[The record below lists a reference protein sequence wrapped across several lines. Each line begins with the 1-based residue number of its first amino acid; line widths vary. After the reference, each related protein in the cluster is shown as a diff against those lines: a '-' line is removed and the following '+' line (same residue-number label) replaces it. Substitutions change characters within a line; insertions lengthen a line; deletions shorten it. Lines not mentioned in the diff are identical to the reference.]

1 VQNVLHHALLGVSVA
16 ALGGAALRLAS
27 LPVADGLARP
37 IAAAAFGV
45 AAAVLEALAL
55 GLVGLGTSSVA
66 LALAAALTWIAA
78 WRALPEPRVRV
89 WDEVMAWWRGLPLA
103 GRIVAAAL
111 IGAGLAW
118 LAWAVRYPSL
128 GIDPS
133 VYHYTEVALW
143 VQDGS
148 PGSIERINY
157 DLPFGSYP
165 LTNEVLLAWLA
176 GLSRGFVALSLWPA
190 ALGLLL
196 GASGWVG
203 LRALRVPRAVAAAA
217 VAAVLSLPWL
227 VRELNEPLTDLAS
240 LAWLAAAAAL
250 CATAVARERAALLAP
265 ALVALGLAVGT
276 KTTAIVPALALAVV
290 SAWVLRGR
298 LRSLTLPLGL
308 AAIAAL
314 GVGGV
319 WYLRNVVQHG
329 SPSWPFVTTPW
340 GDARP
345 RFVELIGPRFADRP
359 IATLD
364 GRSGEYA
371 SHLAGALAILAAG
384 LAMPLLVRRRE
395 VAIAGG
401 VTALALLAWTLAPV
415 TGLTESSQVV
425 PPGLWSISTT
435 RYLLPVVGCAA
446 LAVALGSRGGG
457 SVPYAFALLAFGVA
471 IVWNLIEDVA
481 LGGPYLPRWSTLA
494 AGVLAGLVV
503 LAALEL
509 ARRRLAR
516 PSRPARRS
524 PVERAAQ
531 RQTPSLAPLRPL
543 VLAALAALAGAAL
556 APAASGFVER
566 HTRVA
571 DSGAAGRDAAA
582 WLATHASDDERV
594 AVIGRTLT
602 ATLAGDHFKR
612 PIELLPR
619 NTPCAA
625 VERRAREGLVLIR
638 SPEYARGFLG
648 VEPIPAARC
657 LQDRRPVGTIAD
669 AGRLY
674 RLRLDELLGVIDT
687 VGLRAPGTAWHKWF
701 GDRSGG

>member
-1 VQNVLHHALLGVSVA
+1 MLHHALLGVSVA
-16 ALGGAALRLAS
+16 ALGGAALRLAA
-27 LPVADGLARP
+27 PIVADGLARP
-37 IAAAAFGV
+37 IAAAPFGA

-55 GLVGLGTSSVA
+55 GLVGLGTDSVA
-66 LALAAALTWIAA
+66 LALAAALTWVAA
-78 WRALPEPRVRV
+78 WRVLPAPQVRV
-89 WDEVMAWWRGLPLA
+89 WSEARAWWRGLPLA
-103 GRIVAAAL
+103 GRIAAATL
-111 IGAGLAW
+111 AGAGLAW

-148 PGSIERINY
+148 PGSIERINH

-165 LTNEVLLAWLA
+165 LTNELLLAWLA

-196 GASGWVG
+196 GASGWLG

-265 ALVALGLAVGT
+265 ALLALGLAVGT
-276 KTTAIVPALALAVV
+276 KTTAIVPALALAVAV
-290 SAWVLRGR
+290 AWTLRGR
-298 LRSLTLPLGL
+298 LRALALPLGL
-308 AAIAAL
+308 AATAAL

-319 WYLRNVVQHG
+319 WYLRNLVQHG

-345 RFVELIGPRFADRP
+345 RFVELIGPRFAERP
-359 IATLD
+359 AATLD
-364 GRSGEYA
+364 GRGGEYA
-371 SHLAGALAILAAG
+371 SHLAGGLAILAAG
-384 LAMPLLVRRRE
+384 LAMPLLARRRE
-395 VAIAGG
+395 VTIAGG
-401 VTALALLAWTLAPV
+401 VTLLALLAWTLAPV
-415 TGLTESSQVV
+415 TGLTESPLVV

-435 RYLLPVVGCAA
+435 RYLLPVIGCAA
-446 LAVALGSRGGG
+446 LAVALGSRGGAQRKSGATAAATHG
-457 SVPYAFALLAFGVA
+457 SHSEAGRKRDAPPAVTPGGVAHALALLAFGAA
-471 IVWNLIEDVA
+471 IVWNLVEDVA

-494 AGVLAGLVV
+494 AGALAGLAA

-509 ARRRLAR
+509 AQRRL
-516 PSRPARRS
+516 PGPARRGPLEPDARRRRS
-524 PVERAAQ
+524 
-531 RQTPSLAPLRPL
+531 SLAHRPL
-543 VLAALAALAGAAL
+543 VAASLAALAGAAL

-566 HTRVA
+566 HARVA

-582 WLATHASDDERV
+582 WLAAHSSDDEPV
-594 AVIGRTLT
+594 AVVGRTLT
-602 ATLAGDHFKR
+602 ATLAGDHFER

-619 NTPCAA
+619 DTPCAE
-625 VERRAREGLVLIR
+625 VERRARQGLVLIR

-648 VEPIPAARC
+648 IEPIPAARC
-657 LQDRRPVGTIAD
+657 LHDRRPVGTIAD
-669 AGRLY
+669 AGRFY
-674 RLRLDELLGVIDT
+674 RLR
-687 VGLRAPGTAWHKWF
+687 
-701 GDRSGG
+701 